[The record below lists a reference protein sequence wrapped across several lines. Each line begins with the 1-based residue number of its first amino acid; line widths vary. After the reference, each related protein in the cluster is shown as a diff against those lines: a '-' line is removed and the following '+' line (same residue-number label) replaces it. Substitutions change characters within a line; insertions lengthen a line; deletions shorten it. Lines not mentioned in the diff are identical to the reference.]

1 MCPHMPHDVT
11 NKPVALFS
19 TLRRQPRNA
28 PRSGW
33 QIGVVFG
40 VLIGLFAFPAVRN
53 ILFAQA
59 QFTLIQESTPWL
71 RAMDSRQMRRELPRL
86 DVTAASYPGD
96 YLVQVGRATL
106 AADIYLPPKRTDAEE
121 DRSLTRLAVIAKDFP
136 TATGIYSHLP
146 RNMMRDRVR
155 ILSAHSPELPTPYV
169 LRSRDVQLMQ
179 WALRRGELS
188 DPENAYWQAMLAVVA
203 FAEGK
208 DTEGLRALRR
218 ASGKSRWDAYLY
230 EEILGQWRLY
240 AATYGDRGAMQKI
253 GPLSLLSFPHL
264 RELRN
269 MAEMARDK
277 ADEAEAKGDL
287 KTAIR
292 IRQNVWRLGLL
303 MRDTAQW
310 AYEALVGTDIFLIA
324 TTDTAAKI
332 PTSSIRQLAQW
343 EKSAAGVVRLLH
355 RAKKGYEIE
364 TLKTEA
370 ANCGALRERVD
381 VARYDSAYP
390 GIPPGIPLRE
400 LFGSWMQGVFL
411 AQQGLSLIVAYGVF
425 WLVKRVPSG
434 FSRLVL
440 RRIAFWS
447 AGAVG
452 GYAAMDLIGGV
463 LTSLRV
469 LMLMMALTIWGLLA
483 LRNLP
488 REHTEERLTPDEL
501 VSVRWTQ
508 GTALRLLC
516 LVFLTG
522 LFALIALRPALTSLH
537 PVALMLTGMLDAA
550 HTVRWETVILQTLYA
565 SALPFLLLAAL
576 VGWAIYRRVSP
587 IAAIRFGLPR
597 LFLPSLCILL
607 VSYLLVLNQTLRWDA
622 EASRSINI
630 AAQNDLNWVLTHSNI
645 EDTAEE

>member
-1 MCPHMPHDVT
+1 MCPLMPHDVI
-11 NKPVALFS
+11 NKPAALFS
-19 TLRRQPRNA
+19 ALARQPRNA

-33 QIGVVFG
+33 QIGVVLG

-86 DVTAASYPGD
+86 DVAAASYPGD

-106 AADIYLPPKRTDAEE
+106 YTDISLHPKRTGDDE

-136 TATGIYSHLP
+136 TATGVYSHLT
-146 RNMMRDRVR
+146 RSMMRDRVR
-155 ILSAHSPELPTPYV
+155 ILSAHSPKLPTPYV
-169 LRSRDVQLMQ
+169 LRNRDVRLMG

-208 DTEGLRALRR
+208 DIEGLRALGR
-218 ASGKSRWDAYLY
+218 ASGKLRWDAYLY

-269 MAEMARDK
+269 MAEIVRDK
-277 ADEAEAKGDL
+277 ADEAEARGEL

-292 IRQNVWRLGLL
+292 IRQNLWRLGLL

-310 AYEALVGTDIFLIA
+310 AYEALVGTEIFLIA
-324 TTDTAAKI
+324 ATDATAKL

-355 RAKKGYEIE
+355 RAKRGYEID

-370 ANCGALRERVD
+370 ANCVALRDRLD

-400 LFGSWMQGVFL
+400 LFGSWMQGVCL
-411 AQQGLSLIVAYGVF
+411 AQQGLSLVVAYGVF
-425 WLVKRVPSG
+425 WLLRKIPSG
-434 FSRLVL
+434 NLSLLL
-440 RRIAFWS
+440 RRVAFWS
-447 AGAVG
+447 AGAIG
-452 GYAAMDLIGGV
+452 GYAAMTLIGGV
-463 LTSLRV
+463 PNPHDV
-469 LMLMMALTIWGLLA
+469 LMLMIALTIWGLLA
-483 LRNLP
+483 LRKIP
-488 REHTEERLTPDEL
+488 CEHTEQRLTPDEL

-508 GTALRLLC
+508 GTALRILC
-516 LVFLTG
+516 LVFLPG
-522 LFALIALRPALTSLH
+522 LFALIALRSALTSLH
-537 PVALMLTGMLDAA
+537 PVALMLTGMLDVA
-550 HTVRWETVILQTLYA
+550 HIVHWETVILQALCAY
-565 SALPFLLLAAL
+565 ALPFLLLLAL
-576 VGWAIYRRVSP
+576 VGWAVYRRVSP
-587 IAAIRFGLPR
+587 IAAIRLGLPR

-607 VSYLLVLNQTLRWDA
+607 VSYLLVLNQTLQWDA

-630 AAQNDLNWVLTHSNI
+630 AAQNDLNWVLTHSNTDNDI
-645 EDTAEE
+645 AE